1 MQPPLKPTELEQCAL
16 HLSFSHVYGGA
27 SRNQAAEAVKAIP
40 WVEHF
45 GTASLEQ
52 HLNNAEKRWA
62 NCICFACV
70 SLLPSCSPSGPDSLH
85 EPRYTTPR
93 MSKQPETSQSKTTL
107 RLGGSGN
114 DSGDNYVARQ
124 PASARLLRLLHLA
137 LCLCL
142 FCSWLLKAND
152 SKAGLATPPPR
163 THELEWPCLRCL
175 SR

>member
-16 HLSFSHVYGGA
+16 HLSFSHVCGGA
-27 SRNQAAEAVKAIP
+27 SRNQAAEAVKATP

-62 NCICFACV
+62 NCICFACA

-114 DSGDNYVARQ
+114 DSGDMLQDSQHPHASCASCIWHS
-124 PASARLLRLLHLA
+124 ASASSA
-137 LCLCL
+137 CG
-142 FCSWLLKAND
+142 S
-152 SKAGLATPPPR
+152 SKPTIRRQAWQPPPPR